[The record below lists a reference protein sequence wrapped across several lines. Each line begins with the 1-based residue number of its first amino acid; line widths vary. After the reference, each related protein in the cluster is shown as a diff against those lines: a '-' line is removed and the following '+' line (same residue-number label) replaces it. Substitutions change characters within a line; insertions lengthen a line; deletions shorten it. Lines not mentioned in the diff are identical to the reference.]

1 MDKYLLIASAA
12 FLTVAIAGCSSEGS
26 PQVNSASSTPNSQ
39 PVAGQTLPTAPVTAA
54 FKNPLVPSKQTEIE
68 QTKVPAIDSSDSG
81 LIPPTDAK
89 QRLMLVTQ
97 SEGRPDP
104 FAKINPPA
112 TLDVPV
118 AVPIK
123 PVPKIPTFPAWL
135 YNRDNVAIKPVHPA
149 SPSSPAWLYNRDTIA
164 IKPVHPAP
172 PLSTTEHTRVASHP
186 KPKPKSVAIASVL
199 PNNIPPVIPIPKL
212 TPLLPPPPEPNT
224 AKAVTVTGVLLI
236 GNKPEA
242 IIKVPNEPTSRYVEE
257 GQILL
262 DGVLVKRI
270 EMNQDSSPLVVFE
283 QYGIEVPKIVGEK
296 PITDANNNDNNTKP
310 SKSAV

>member
-1 MDKYLLIASAA
+1 MDKYLLIASTT

-26 PQVNSASSTPNSQ
+26 PQVNSANSTPNSQ
-39 PVAGQTLPTAPVTAA
+39 PVNGQPLPTAPVSAA
-54 FKNPLVPSKQTEIE
+54 FKNPLVPPKQTEVG

-81 LIPPTDAK
+81 LIPSTNAK

-112 TLDVPV
+112 TLDVPATV
-118 AVPIK
+118 VIK

-135 YNRDNVAIKPVHPA
+135 YHRDNVAIKRDTIA
-149 SPSSPAWLYNRDTIA
+149 IKRDTIA
-164 IKPVHPAP
+164 IKPLSQVHPS
-172 PLSTTEHTRVASHP
+172 STTEHTRVASHP

-242 IIKVPNEPTSRYVEE
+242 IIKVPSEPTSRYVQA

-283 QYGIEVPKIVGEK
+283 QYGIEVAKIVGEK

-310 SKSAV
+310 AKSAV